1 MALFSICCLIS
12 LVSHAPPVVYTWITS
27 YFCVHAFLGIK
38 KPTWKINSC
47 SFKDVSIRLESYFGT
62 GMGRAEVQVKGK
74 VRETDLEE
82 KGMWI
87 YWADWF
93 SLHLINTLLQWITL
107 QSALP
112 SAHPVSLH
120 SSCDSSAV
128 KLYIVQAAVCSRIP
142 WHTSGFYK
150 PERGVRKREL
160 FTAPE
165 NPGEKQRNRGAEAGM
180 SFKHRRTCS
189 NGKCYVHVN

>member
-1 MALFSICCLIS
+1 M
-12 LVSHAPPVVYTWITS
+12 
-27 YFCVHAFLGIK
+27 
-38 KPTWKINSC
+38 PTWKINLC
-47 SFKDVSIRLESYFGT
+47 SFKYMNIRLESYFGT
-62 GMGRAEVQVKGK
+62 GMERAEVQVKGK
-74 VRETDLEE
+74 AWETDLEE

-93 SLHLINTLLQWITL
+93 SLHLIDTLLQWITL

-128 KLYIVQAAVCSRIP
+128 KLYIVQAAVCSRVP
-142 WHTSGFYK
+142 WHTGDFYK
-150 PERGVRKREL
+150 PKRDDKKREL

-165 NPGEKQRNRGAEAGM
+165 NPGEKQRNRVVEAGI
-180 SFKHRRTCS
+180 SFKHGQTGIKVWKMSCTCYL
-189 NGKCYVHVN
+189 N